1 MMHSGNTGSNGQNIT
16 VGTNI
21 TVVVTLPLIT
31 IEGSTDRVH
40 WHLHHHRMVLRAS
53 IDILVITAGWYDG
66 PALMFLS
73 SQSDGT
79 PVQRQ

>member
-1 MMHSGNTGSNGQNIT
+1 MHSGNTGNNGQNIT

-21 TVVVTLPLIT
+21 TVAVTLPLIT

-40 WHLHHHRMVLRAS
+40 WHLHHHRMVLRTS
-53 IDILVITAGWYDG
+53 IDILVITVGWYDG
-66 PALMFLS
+66 PALMFSS